1 MSRNKVV
8 LLLEVF
14 RLDLNRKML
23 SVVKET
29 KYYGI
34 YSYARQS
41 MRVCDSD

>member
-34 YSYARQS
+34 FTA
-41 MRVCDSD
+41 MPANRVCDSD